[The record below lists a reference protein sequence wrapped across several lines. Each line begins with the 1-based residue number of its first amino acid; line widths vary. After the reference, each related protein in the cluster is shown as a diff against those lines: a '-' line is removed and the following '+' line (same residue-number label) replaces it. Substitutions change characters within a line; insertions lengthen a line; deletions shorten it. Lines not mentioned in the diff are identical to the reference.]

1 MKNITFLLVDDNPDD
16 RTLAQR
22 ELKREFG
29 EITVI
34 EALENEQFQEFLVK
48 KQFDIVIT
56 DYFLQWSNGL
66 EILKA
71 VKKQDPECPVI
82 MFTGTGN
89 EEIAVEAMKEGL
101 DDYVIKSP
109 KHYLRMAKATRSAY
123 ERYRQRQALKE
134 VESQYYRLFESV
146 PVGLYRISKD
156 GTFLEANLALLEILG
171 YPNRETIKQANL
183 FTDHFPSSALQAIQ
197 NQSDQQQ
204 PTQNLELRLS
214 RCCNN
219 GKIWVR
225 YSARSVYDEQE
236 NFLYNEGIIED
247 ITQRKEAEAQVSQLL
262 EKEQQAR
269 EEAEAA
275 NRLKDEFLATLSHEL
290 RTPLNSILGWAQMLQ
305 RGTLSQK
312 QTTKA
317 LSIIERNVRDQTKLV
332 EDLLDVSRIVRGK
345 MKLDLRLVDLYQVV
359 NEALN
364 MVRPT
369 AEAKSIQLQIL
380 PPEPEILRINGDVD
394 RLRQIIW
401 NLLINAIKFTPNKG
415 KVTVRL
421 EQVEEMVMVH
431 VTDTGIGIESDIL
444 PHVFDRFRQVDSS
457 SRRRHGGLGI
467 GLAIVRHLTELHGG
481 SVTATS
487 EGQDQ
492 GSTFSVKLPAAITQ
506 ESEVNSPVVES
517 ATNLPQIAGI
527 RVLVVDDEPD
537 TLQLTTMILE
547 EYEVQV
553 TAVESVAQALQAL
566 ETQTFDLMISDISM
580 PEADGYDLIKS
591 VRTSYPQ
598 MSAIALTAFAS
609 DRDRTTALET
619 GFDLYLAK
627 PIDADQLVEA
637 VEELVKQ

>member
-1 MKNITFLLVDDNPDD
+1 
-16 RTLAQR
+16 
-22 ELKREFG
+22 
-29 EITVI
+29 
-34 EALENEQFQEFLVK
+34 
-48 KQFDIVIT
+48 
-56 DYFLQWSNGL
+56 
-66 EILKA
+66 
-71 VKKQDPECPVI
+71 
-82 MFTGTGN
+82 
-89 EEIAVEAMKEGL
+89 
-101 DDYVIKSP
+101 
-109 KHYLRMAKATRSAY
+109 
-123 ERYRQRQALKE
+123 
-134 VESQYYRLFESV
+134 
-146 PVGLYRISKD
+146 
-156 GTFLEANLALLEILG
+156 
-171 YPNRETIKQANL
+171 
-183 FTDHFPSSALQAIQ
+183 
-197 NQSDQQQ
+197 
-204 PTQNLELRLS
+204 
-214 RCCNN
+214 
-219 GKIWVR
+219 VR